1 MEKCSDTFVNVLRN
15 LSLFTWKHL
24 PIIASFISRV
34 QFFAQWAVQKHRSD
48 FTHTTVTFRSPSE
61 FHRGKIDFQ
70 IYPNFSHFFFF
81 SSFVTTIFILWKIC
95 MNIEYSPSTVSIC
108 ADFAA
113 ERFIFMACNMKK
125 MLQCGFF

>member
-61 FHRGKIDFQ
+61 FHRGKIYFSRFF
-70 IYPNFSHFFFF
+70 PNFFAKNLSC
-81 SSFVTTIFILWKIC
+81 FVTTIWCNF
-95 MNIEYSPSTVSIC
+95 YSLENMYIPGFRNSPKSRNTNHFFSRMISSDISIS
-108 ADFAA
+108 
-113 ERFIFMACNMKK
+113 RTTKN
-125 MLQCGFF
+125 

>member
-61 FHRGKIDFQ
+61 FHRGKIYFSRFF
-70 IYPNFSHFFFF
+70 PNFFRQK
-81 SSFVTTIFILWKIC
+81 FVMFCNHNLMQFLFTGKYVHTRILEFPKI
-95 MNIEYSPSTVSIC
+95 
-108 ADFAA
+108 
-113 ERFIFMACNMKK
+113 
-125 MLQCGFF
+125 